1 MIRRL
6 AACVALI
13 ALVAG
18 ACGSTTPVLTDPKE
32 IVAQS
37 VATLQTM
44 KSFHLHATASGTI
57 KIDLLGTGN
66 ALPVDL
72 QGTTADGLTDGITTL
87 GSGLGADRLAPG
99 IRLSR
104 SASASFLYLAPSR
117 LTL

>member
-6 AACVALI
+6 AACVALV

-18 ACGSTTPVLTDPKE
+18 ACGSSAPALTDPE

-72 QGTTADGLTDGITTL
+72 QGTTAD
-87 GSGLGADRLAPG
+87 ADVDFANG
-99 IRLSR
+99 KVKAR
-104 SASASFLYLAPSR
+104 STRSPSS
-117 LTL
+117 